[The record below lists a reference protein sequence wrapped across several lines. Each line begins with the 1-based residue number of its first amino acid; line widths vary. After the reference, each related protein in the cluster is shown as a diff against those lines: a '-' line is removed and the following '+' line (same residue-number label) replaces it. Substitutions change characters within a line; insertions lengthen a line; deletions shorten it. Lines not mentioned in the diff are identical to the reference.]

1 MTNSTENPLCTC
13 PSGDGS
19 LQHPCPMHPASTNEL
34 KLGDVISVFS
44 CHLESKNDW
53 FVIRLCNQN
62 DVDNYT
68 NHIKQNEWQRGIHPS
83 LIPKG
88 FELVESAEFEACKE
102 CVGLSKQQ
110 NDLLKEQ
117 IGLLK
122 QTHRLELEA
131 AQKEIERLRLVL
143 EIESAYCQKHANLLK
158 DTDKPRSL
166 RHRERADRL
175 RDSINPKPKDRSTD
189 VAKPC

>member
-1 MTNSTENPLCTC
+1 MTNSNENPLCTC

-53 FVIRLCNQN
+53 FVIRLCDQN

-83 LIPKG
+83 LIPDG
-88 FELVESAEFEACKE
+88 FTLVEDGALDILNGNIETLSSNLYIAETAVFEQM
-102 CVGLSKQQ
+102 S
-110 NDLLKEQ
+110 
-117 IGLLK
+117 
-122 QTHRLELEA
+122 
-131 AQKEIERLRLVL
+131 EIERLRNVVL
-143 EIESAYCQKHANLLK
+143 GCAQYHQEYADKLKSSDPDRSSRQNYRAELLI
-158 DTDKPRSL
+158 DF
-166 RHRERADRL
+166 A
-175 RDSINPKPKDRSTD
+175 NPKPEDKQS
-189 VAKPC
+189 